1 VVLRFTDYNILMTT
15 AAQSFYHPD
24 PAVIVASPNPGVRK
38 QILQNLLQSS
48 ISAAEALGGADALG
62 KLESSECQ
70 LLFLDRRLPDLD
82 AEELLQIIHRRFPGI
97 DVLLLDDSGHPLLP
111 SQWRSAGAH
120 HLFETIGRWTA
131 PERPTHS
138 PQTGLATVEPL
149 PGMIGQSPCMQ
160 AVYRMAR
167 LVASRTT
174 PVLITGA
181 SGTGK
186 EVVAQAIHRL
196 SLRASKEFVVI
207 NCAAIPEALLESE
220 LFGYVRGAFTG
231 AVQSRVG
238 RIHGAHGGTLFL
250 DEVGELPLGMQAKLL
265 RFLEQG
271 EVQRLGS
278 SDVFRVDVRVLAASN
293 VNLAELAERKLFRE
307 DLFYR
312 LSVFPIE
319 LPPLAQ
325 RHGDVEP
332 LARHFLRMFDP
343 ENANAG
349 MLPDTVHLLEKHSW
363 PGNVRELQ
371 HVIERASI
379 LAEGGPILLEH
390 LGLPGSDIAKLATAG
405 GHFA

>member
-1 VVLRFTDYNILMTT
+1 MTT
-15 AAQSFYHPD
+15 FAQSIYSPD
-24 PAVIVASPNPGVRK
+24 PAVIVASPNAGIRK
-38 QILQNLLQSS
+38 QIVQSLLQSR

-70 LLFLDRRLPDLD
+70 LLFLDPKLPDLD
-82 AEELLQIIHRRFPGI
+82 AEELLQIIHQRFPGI
-97 DVLLLDDSGHPLLP
+97 DVLLLDESGQPSLPL
-111 SQWRSAGAH
+111 QWRSAGAH
-120 HLFETIGRWTA
+120 HLFETISRWQAPVTA
-131 PERPTHS
+131 PRAAPTPS
-138 PQTGLATVEPL
+138 AIESL
-149 PGMIGQSPCMQ
+149 PGMVGQSDSIHQ
-160 AVYRMAR
+160 VYRMAR
-167 LVASRTT
+167 LVAPRTT

-196 SLRASKEFVVI
+196 SPRANKDFVVI

-231 AVQSRVG
+231 AIQSRIG
-238 RIHGAHGGTLFL
+238 RIHSAHGGTLFL
-250 DEVGELPLGMQAKLL
+250 DEIGELPLGLQAKLL
-265 RFLEQG
+265 RFLDQG

-293 VNLAELAERKLFRE
+293 ANLAGLAKQKLFRE

-325 RHGDVEP
+325 RRSDIEA
-332 LARHFLRMFDP
+332 LARHFLRRFEP
-343 ENANAG
+343 ESGSATLSQEA
-349 MLPDTVHLLEKHSW
+349 LRVLEQHSW

-379 LAEGGPILLEH
+379 LAEGGPILPEH
-390 LGLPGSDIAKLATAG
+390 LGLPDGEPSPFGAVSGHLA
-405 GHFA
+405 

>member
-1 VVLRFTDYNILMTT
+1 MTT
-15 AAQSFYHPD
+15 LAQTPYLPD
-24 PAVIVASPNPGVRK
+24 PAVIVASANAGIRK
-38 QILQNLLQSS
+38 QIVQSLLQSS

-62 KLESSECQ
+62 QLESTECQ

-82 AEELLQIIHRRFPGI
+82 AEELLQIIHQRFPGI
-97 DVLLLDDSGHPLLP
+97 DVLLLDDSGRPLTP

-120 HLFETIGRWTA
+120 HLFETINRWEA
-131 PERPTHS
+131 PAAADRS
-138 PQTGLATVEPL
+138 PQAAPAIEPL
-149 PGMIGQSPCMQ
+149 PGMVGQSPCMH

-167 LVASRTT
+167 LVAPRST

-186 EVVAQAIHRL
+186 EVVAEAIHRL
-196 SLRASKEFVVI
+196 SPRAAKEFVVI

-231 AVQSRVG
+231 AVQSRIG
-238 RIHGAHGGTLFL
+238 RIHSAHGGTLFL
-250 DEVGELPLGMQAKLL
+250 DEIGELPLGMQAKLL
-265 RFLEQG
+265 RFLDQG

-293 VNLAELAERKLFRE
+293 ANLPELVERKLFRE

-319 LPPLAQ
+319 MPPLA
-325 RHGDVEP
+325 RRPADVEA
-332 LARHFLRMFDP
+332 LVRHFLRKFEP
-343 ENANAG
+343 ESSGATLSQEA
-349 MLPDTVHLLEKHSW
+349 LWLLEKHSW

-371 HVIERASI
+371 HVIERACI
-379 LAEGGPILLEH
+379 LAEAGPILPEH
-390 LGLPGSDIAKLATAG
+390 LGLPGSEISQLAAAG
-405 GHFA
+405 SHFA

>member
-1 VVLRFTDYNILMTT
+1 MTT
-15 AAQSFYHPD
+15 LAQSFYSPD
-24 PAVIVASPNPGVRK
+24 PAVIVASSNPGIRK
-38 QILQNLLQSS
+38 QIVQNLLQSR
-48 ISAAEALGGADALG
+48 ITAAEALGGADALG

-70 LLFLDRRLPDLD
+70 LLFLDRKLPDLD

-97 DVLLLDDSGHPLLP
+97 DVLLLDEAGHPLLP

-120 HLFETIGRWTA
+120 HLFETIGRWEA
-131 PERPTHS
+131 PETVARS
-138 PQTGLATVEPL
+138 PQTAPTVIDPL
-149 PGMIGQSPCMQ
+149 PGMVGQSPCMHL
-160 AVYRMAR
+160 VYRMAR
-167 LVASRTT
+167 LVAPRTT

-186 EVVAQAIHRL
+186 EVVAEAIHRL
-196 SLRASKEFVVI
+196 SPRANKEFVVI

-231 AVQSRVG
+231 AVQSRIG
-238 RIHGAHGGTLFL
+238 RIHSAHGGTLFL
-250 DEVGELPLGMQAKLL
+250 DEIGELPLGMQAKLL
-265 RFLEQG
+265 RFLDQG

-293 VNLAELAERKLFRE
+293 ANLAELAERKQFRE

-312 LSVFPIE
+312 LSVFPID
-319 LPPLAQ
+319 LPPLSQ
-325 RHGDVEP
+325 RRADVEA
-332 LARHFLRMFDP
+332 LARHFLRKFEP
-343 ENANAG
+343 ENGNAT
-349 MLPDTVHLLEKHSW
+349 LSQETVRLLEKHSW

-379 LAEGGPILLEH
+379 LAEGGPILPEH
-390 LGLPGSDIAKLATAG
+390 LGLPGSEISQLAAS

>member
-1 VVLRFTDYNILMTT
+1 MTT
-15 AAQSFYHPD
+15 LAHSFYTPD
-24 PAVIVASPNPGVRK
+24 PAVIVASSNPGIRK
-38 QILQNLLQSS
+38 QIVQNLLQSR
-48 ISAAEALGGADALG
+48 ITAAEALGGADALG
-62 KLESSECQ
+62 QLESSECQ

-97 DVLLLDDSGHPLLP
+97 DVLLLDEAGHPQLP
-111 SQWRSAGAH
+111 SQWRSVGAH
-120 HLFETIGRWTA
+120 HLFETIGRWEA
-131 PERPTHS
+131 AAADRS
-138 PQTGLATVEPL
+138 PQAVPAAIEPL
-149 PGMIGQSPCMQ
+149 PGMVGQAPCMHQ
-160 AVYRMAR
+160 VYRMAR
-167 LVASRTT
+167 LVAPRTT

-186 EVVAQAIHRL
+186 EVVAEAIHRL
-196 SLRASKEFVVI
+196 SPRANKEFVVI

-231 AVQSRVG
+231 AVQSRIG
-238 RIHGAHGGTLFL
+238 RIHSAHGGTLFL
-250 DEVGELPLGMQAKLL
+250 DEIGELPLGMQAKLL
-265 RFLEQG
+265 RFLDQG

-293 VNLAELAERKLFRE
+293 ARLAELAEHKQFRE

-325 RHGDVEP
+325 RRADVEA
-332 LARHFLRMFDP
+332 LARYFLRKFAP
-343 ENANAG
+343 ESADGALSPEAVRL
-349 MLPDTVHLLEKHSW
+349 MEKHSW

-379 LAEGGPILLEH
+379 LAEGGPILPEH
-390 LGLPGSDIAKLATAG
+390 LGLPGSLISQLAVAG
-405 GHFA
+405 SHLA